1 MDHARLLIV
10 EDEPDISNLL
20 SIYFGNLGY
29 EIDTAFKGSDA
40 IEKTQGNLPDLIIL
54 DINLPDLNG
63 YEVCRQLRGKTRTG
77 NIPIIF
83 LTQRDERGDRLQGL
97 ELGADDYVTKP
108 FDFDELKLRVA
119 GAIRRSERE
128 RLADPRTGLPA
139 GKLIED
145 ELRRVIQTQG
155 WALLDIGINDLDAF
169 SEVYGF
175 VAGDDAQRF
184 ASVVV
189 NDLLE
194 ENGLAGSFLGHPGGA
209 NFILIIPASKSVP
222 FKNALKER
230 FAEQIKTQYS
240 FIDRNNGFITT
251 INKDAQPE
259 RHPFMSLSIGIIDPQ
274 LQPVSDIREITE
286 LSTKERRKDQ

>member
-1 MDHARLLIV
+1 M
-10 EDEPDISNLL
+10 
-20 SIYFGNLGY
+20 
-29 EIDTAFKGSDA
+29 
-40 IEKTQGNLPDLIIL
+40 
-54 DINLPDLNG
+54 
-63 YEVCRQLRGKTRTG
+63 
-77 NIPIIF
+77 
-83 LTQRDERGDRLQGL
+83 
-97 ELGADDYVTKP
+97 
-108 FDFDELKLRVA
+108 
-119 GAIRRSERE
+119 
-128 RLADPRTGLPA
+128 
-139 GKLIED
+139 
-145 ELRRVIQTQG
+145 
-155 WALLDIGINDLDAF
+155 DIGINDLDAF